1 MLNKQTFP
9 GDEEMTIL
17 AVDDD
22 EGQRLMLNT
31 LLRLEGWDVFL
42 AEDGEEALK
51 KIALAKMDIIISDI
65 YMPVMDGFKLRNTVR
80 GMPGN
85 ETLPFLFIS
94 GYDDQYTL
102 QAVKNPKIEG
112 FFRKGKPVGELKEW
126 VLYLT
131 APEEK
136 RPKYPPGQKPK
147 LSSFDPNRDRSH
159 DSRR

>member
-1 MLNKQTFP
+1 LSKLA
-9 GDEEMTIL
+9 GDEHMTIL
-17 AVDDD
+17 VADDD
-22 EGQRLMLNT
+22 EGQRLMLRN
-31 LLRLEGWDVFL
+31 LLTMEGWEVFL
-42 AEDGEEALK
+42 AEDGEEALEK
-51 KIALAKMDIIISDI
+51 MALAKMDIIVSDI
-65 YMPVMDGFKLRNTVR
+65 YMPVMDGFRLRNTVR
-80 GMPGN
+80 AIAGY

-112 FFRKGKPVGELKEW
+112 FFRKGKPIEELKEW

-136 RPKYPPGQKPK
+136 RPKFPPGQKPK
-147 LSSFDPNRDRSH
+147 LGTFDPYRDRSH